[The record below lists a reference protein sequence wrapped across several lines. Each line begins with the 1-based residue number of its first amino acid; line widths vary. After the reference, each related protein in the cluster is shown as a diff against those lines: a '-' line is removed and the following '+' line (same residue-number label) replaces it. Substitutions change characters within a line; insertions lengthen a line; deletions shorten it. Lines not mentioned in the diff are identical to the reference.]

1 VFDFVGKRYLFLIIS
16 LIVIVPGT
24 LSLLVKGLNVGIDFK
39 GGANVELR
47 PSILLTATQVKNA
60 LQPVRLENLQ
70 VLTGNNANLP
80 GPNVIWVRLNTQIDP
95 NVTQNIIS
103 TLQAQYGSQLTVQ
116 VDDLT
121 INGKK
126 VSVLDITNFK
136 QGTTPPTANEIRTV
150 LSKIP
155 NTIDL
160 SKSTGTPTVIPTT
173 SIQQGPVATATVTGK
188 GTPTATVG
196 KGTPTPAASPTA
208 SATPTTNLPT
218 IPVHVVDVQSGTTTQ
233 TIILLTSSVVNSDK
247 VPAIKTAI
255 LQGTDAYTYLVA
267 NASVSPSVASETTL
281 RAFLA
286 VLAAS
291 VFILLY
297 IWFSFRKV
305 ARPWRYGACAII
317 ALLHDVLVVLGV
329 FSILGW
335 LLNVQVD
342 TLFIT
347 AILTVVGFSVHDTI
361 VVFDR
366 IRENM
371 QRRTSE
377 TFDQVV
383 NASLVQTM
391 ARSLNTSLTVI
402 FTLTALTLFG
412 GVSIRTFTLALLIG
426 IISGTYSSIFNA
438 SMLLVIWEKGE
449 LGFNRLRRGG
459 PGGRSSEARELAE
472 SRR

>member
-1 VFDFVGKRYLFLIIS
+1 MFNLVGRRYLFLIIS
-16 LIVIVPGT
+16 LIVIIPGT
-24 LSLLVKGLNVGIDFK
+24 ISLLVKGLNVGIDFK
-39 GGANVELR
+39 SGSTVELR
-47 PSILLTATQVKNA
+47 PSTNITSKQMTTF
-60 LQPVRLENLQ
+60 LQPLHLENLQ
-70 VLTGNNANLP
+70 VLTGTNASLK
-80 GPNVIWVRLNTQIDP
+80 GPAVVWLRLNTQIDQ
-95 NVTQNIIS
+95 NVTTYIID
-103 TLQAQYGSQLTVQ
+103 TLHKQYGSQLTVL

-121 INGKK
+121 VNNTKI
-126 VSVLDITNFK
+126 SVLNITNF
-136 QGTTPPTANEIRTV
+136 QAGAIPTPADIQKV
-150 LSKIP
+150 LNKIP
-155 NTIDL
+155 NTADL
-160 SKSTGTPTVIPTT
+160 SKTTATPTAVPTT
-173 SIQQGPVATATVTGK
+173 ATAKGTSTPAATATTQPKATATAGK
-188 GTPTATVG
+188 GTPTVVATA
-196 KGTPTPAASPTA
+196 KPTPSVA
-208 SATPTTNLPT
+208 T
-218 IPVHVVDVQSGTTTQ
+218 IPVQVKDARAGN
-233 TIILLTSSVVNSDK
+233 TIETVSLLTSTEVNSDK
-247 VPAIKTAI
+247 VPIIKSAIFN
-255 LQGTDAYTYLVA
+255 GNGSYTYVTS

-291 VFILLY
+291 VCILLY

-305 ARPWRYGACAII
+305 AKPWRYGACAII
-317 ALLHDVLVVLGV
+317 ALLHDVLVVMGI

-412 GVSIRTFTLALLIG
+412 GLSIRTFTLALLVG

-449 LGFNRLRRGG
+449 LGFNRLSRGRT
-459 PGGRSSEARELAE
+459 PDGRDARELVA

>member
-1 VFDFVGKRYLFLIIS
+1 MFDLVGKRYLFLLIS
-16 LIVIVPGT
+16 LIVIIPGT
-24 LSLLVKGLNVGIDFK
+24 ISLLVKGLNVGIDFK
-39 GGANVELR
+39 GGATVELR
-47 PSILLTATQVKNA
+47 PSTNITSAQVTRY
-60 LQPVRLENLQ
+60 LQPLKLENLE
-70 VLTGNNANLP
+70 VHTGTNTTLK
-80 GPNVIWVRLNTQIDP
+80 GPDVVWVRLNTQIDQ
-95 NVTQNIIS
+95 NVTDYIIS
-103 TLQAQYGSQLTVQ
+103 TLQKQYGSQLTVQ
-116 VDDLT
+116 VSDLS
-121 INGKK
+121 IANQKI
-126 VSVLDITNFK
+126 SVLDITHF
-136 QGTTPPTANEIRTV
+136 QGAPATPAQIKTV
-150 LSKIP
+150 LAKIP
-155 NTIDL
+155 NTSDL
-160 SKSTGTPTVIPTT
+160 SKASATPTVIPTT
-173 SIQQGPVATATVTGK
+173 SVQQATATATNK
-188 GTPTATVG
+188 PKATATVG

-208 SATPTTNLPT
+208 TATPTSNAAP
-218 IPVHVVDVQSGTTTQ
+218 IPVHVVDAQAGNTVETVT
-233 TIILLTSSVVNSDK
+233 LLTSSEVNSDK
-247 VPAIKTAI
+247 LVNIASAIFKGNGSYVYVI
-255 LQGTDAYTYLVA
+255 S

-286 VLAAS
+286 VVAAS
-291 VFILLY
+291 VCILLY

-305 ARPWRYGACAII
+305 AKPWRYGACAII
-317 ALLHDVLVVLGV
+317 ALLHDVLVVLGI

-335 LLNVQVD
+335 LLNIQVD

-347 AILTVVGFSVHDTI
+347 AVLTVVGFSVHDTI

-412 GVSIRTFTLALLIG
+412 GLSIRTFTLALLIG

-438 SMLLVIWEKGE
+438 SMLLVMWEKGE
-449 LGFNRLRRGG
+449 LSFNRFRRGRTAD
-459 PGGRSSEARELAE
+459 GREARELVG